1 MFECLTTC
9 AKLFLF
15 VNIGFV
21 LSDHFTDAFSFLE
34 KKKKFP
40 LFYFLRPERTSGTS
54 FINQM
59 DTLYKKFKGSL
70 SKFIL

>member
-9 AKLFLF
+9 AQLFLF

-34 KKKKFP
+34 KKIFP
-40 LFYFLRPERTSGTS
+40 LFYFLRPERTSAAS

-59 DTLYKKFKGSL
+59 DTLYKKFKGTL

>member
-1 MFECLTTC
+1 MFEWLTTC

-34 KKKKFP
+34 KKKVSII
-40 LFYFLRPERTSGTS
+40 LFLKTRKDKWDQFH
-54 FINQM
+54 
-59 DTLYKKFKGSL
+59 
-70 SKFIL
+70 